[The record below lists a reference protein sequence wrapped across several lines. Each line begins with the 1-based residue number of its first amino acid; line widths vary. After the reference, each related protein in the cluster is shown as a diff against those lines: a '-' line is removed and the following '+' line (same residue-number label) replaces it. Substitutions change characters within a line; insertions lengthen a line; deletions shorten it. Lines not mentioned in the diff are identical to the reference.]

1 LLWKRAPLAAQN
13 NEKQMKNWGNWG
25 KQLKKQHFA
34 QIVHFLPVFTAFIIS
49 LSSLNQALII
59 NA

>member
-13 NEKQMKNWGNWG
+13 NEKQMKNWG